1 MKQRQALYFALR
13 FFGFYI
19 LLYGLYYLLIN
30 CIKPFEPALLEMLAI
45 SVKGLLS
52 LFGET
57 KISYT
62 NGIPSL
68 FFENY
73 PVAQLIPACNG
84 HRVYILFI
92 SFLSAFFFPPRLK
105 HLYFIVLGCLA
116 LYLGNI
122 IRIASLSLLYYYQ
135 PTCFDFVHTYL
146 FQTFFYLM
154 VFGLWMLALKKL
166 PAK

>member
-1 MKQRQALYFALR
+1 MKQKQALYFALR
-13 FFGFYI
+13 FLGIYA
-19 LLYGLYYLLIN
+19 LLYGAYYSLRILFEG
-30 CIKPFEPALLEMLAI
+30 FEPALLQILAI
-45 SVKGLLS
+45 STEGLLS

-57 KISYT
+57 KVNYT

-73 PVAQLIPACNG
+73 PVAELVPACNG

-92 SFLSAFFFPPRLK
+92 SFIAAFYFPPSLK
-105 HLYFIVLGCLA
+105 HCYFILLGCLV
-116 LYLGNI
+116 LFFGNI

-135 PTCFDFVHTYL
+135 PTYFDFFHTYL
-146 FQTFFYLM
+146 FQTLFYLI
-154 VFGLWMLALKKL
+154 VFGLWMLAIRKL